1 MDMEPFT
8 AGLISLEDAQQKML
22 QQLTPI
28 SDCLSV
34 SLFEAAGRITA
45 KPVSS
50 PLDVPP
56 FDNSAMDGYAVRLS
70 DIAPDRVYSVAGKAF
85 AGAPFHGEWPTGSV
99 IRIMTG
105 APIPTGCD
113 AVVMQ
118 EQTEQRDGGIAITAA
133 VNAGQ
138 NIRRI
143 GEDIQAGKQVL
154 DAGVRLGAAELPLL
168 ASLGIAEVSVLRKLR
183 VAIFSTGDEL
193 QAVGQ
198 PLADGQI
205 YDTNRFTVSLMLHK
219 LGCEVIDLGV
229 IADDPAALRQAFSEA
244 DRQADV
250 VISTGGVSVG
260 EADFTKAM
268 LEELGVIT
276 FWKLAMKPGKPFA
289 FGRLANSWFCGLPG
303 NPVSAAV
310 TFYQLVQPLLATLT
324 GQTTRIMPL
333 RQRARATQRLKKSP
347 GRLDFQRG
355 ILSRG
360 EDGVLEVRSTGAQG
374 SHVFSSFA
382 LADCFI
388 VLERDRADVEPGEWV
403 EVEVFNSL
411 LEG

>member
-1 MDMEPFT
+1 
-8 AGLISLEDAQQKML
+8 
-22 QQLTPI
+22 
-28 SDCLSV
+28 
-34 SLFEAAGRITA
+34 
-45 KPVSS
+45 
-50 PLDVPP
+50 
-56 FDNSAMDGYAVRLS
+56 
-70 DIAPDRVYSVAGKAF
+70 
-85 AGAPFHGEWPTGSV
+85 
-99 IRIMTG
+99 
-105 APIPTGCD
+105 
-113 AVVMQ
+113 
-118 EQTEQRDGGIAITAA
+118 
-133 VNAGQ
+133 
-138 NIRRI
+138 
-143 GEDIQAGKQVL
+143 
-154 DAGVRLGAAELPLL
+154 VRLGAAELPLL

-198 PLADGQI
+198 PLAEGQI
-205 YDTNRFTVSLMLHK
+205 YDTNRFTVALMLNK

-229 IADDPAALRQAFSEA
+229 IADDQAALRTAFTEA

-260 EADFTKAM
+260 EADFTRAM
-268 LEELGVIT
+268 LEELGAIT
-276 FWKLAMKPGKPFA
+276 FWKLAIKPGKPFA

-347 GRLDFQRG
+347 GRLDFQRA
-355 ILSRG
+355 IVSRG
-360 EDGVLEVRSTGAQG
+360 DDGVLEVRSTGAQG

-382 LADCFI
+382 LANCFV
-388 VLERDRADVEPGEWV
+388 VLERDRGDVEPGEWV
-403 EVEVFNSL
+403 EIEAFNTL

>member
-1 MDMEPFT
+1 MEPFT

-28 SDCLSV
+28 SDSLNV

-45 KPVSS
+45 KAINS
-50 PLDVPP
+50 PLDVPS
-56 FDNSAMDGYAVRLS
+56 FDNSAMDGYAVRLA
-70 DIAPDRVYSVAGKAF
+70 DIAPDRVLPVAGKAF
-85 AGAPFHGEWPTGSV
+85 AGAPFNGAWPAGSV

-105 APIPTGCD
+105 APIPAGCD

-118 EQTEQRDGGIAITAA
+118 EQTEQRDDGIVITAPVQA
-133 VNAGQ
+133 AQ

-198 PLADGQI
+198 PLAAGQI
-205 YDTNRFTVSLMLHK
+205 YDTNRFTVALMLNK

-229 IADDPAALRQAFSEA
+229 VADDQAALRTAFTEA

-260 EADFTKAM
+260 EADFTRAM
-268 LEELGVIT
+268 LEELGAIT
-276 FWKLAMKPGKPFA
+276 FWKLAIKPGKPFA

-347 GRLDFQRG
+347 GRLDFQRA

-360 EDGVLEVRSTGAQG
+360 DDGMLEVRSTGAQG

-382 LADCFI
+382 LANCFV
-388 VLERDRADVEPGEWV
+388 VLERDRGDVEPGEWV
-403 EVEVFNSL
+403 EIEAFNSL